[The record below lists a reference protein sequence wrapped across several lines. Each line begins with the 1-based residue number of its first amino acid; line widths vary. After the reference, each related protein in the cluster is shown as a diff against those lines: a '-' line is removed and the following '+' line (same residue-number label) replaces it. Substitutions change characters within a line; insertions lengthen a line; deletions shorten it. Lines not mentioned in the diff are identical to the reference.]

1 MKKLMHFQIIAS
13 LASVP
18 NKHAKKNIISN
29 LIDRVVASIIYY
41 DKVIDYGAL
50 INTCNKLNDT
60 TDFFN
65 KKKLIVINVREFDH
79 FEPRLVANNNC
90 IKVVNINL
98 FQFLSTVSTKIMER
112 QNIVNKLE
120 SDTPKSFNPDLFNKF
135 SFLNKLNLMDLLE
148 NEDPNSID
156 RNYNLIFIFHD
167 ILWKNV
173 VALLKNVGIEVY
185 GGSGT
190 RRHVISTV
198 QANLVSFIMLL
209 NNLDLDNSLIYK
221 SFNAMEAYEKKI
233 DLGLFMITH
242 PGNLNR
248 LIEDRDIFQHFL
260 EITEGQR
267 GCFDEYFILKLNL
280 ALALIAKI
288 QEFAKEI
295 KSVEDSIQKIE
306 FEMSED
312 VKRKL
317 NVSHNV
323 EKKLQNIE
331 NRNKINK
338 DKLLKLDKEM
348 TELKKTCDIYA
359 DCLYFLDPNYFPGE
373 EGCC

>member
-1 MKKLMHFQIIAS
+1 
-13 LASVP
+13 
-18 NKHAKKNIISN
+18 
-29 LIDRVVASIIYY
+29 
-41 DKVIDYGAL
+41 
-50 INTCNKLNDT
+50 
-60 TDFFN
+60 
-65 KKKLIVINVREFDH
+65 
-79 FEPRLVANNNC
+79 
-90 IKVVNINL
+90 
-98 FQFLSTVSTKIMER
+98 
-112 QNIVNKLE
+112 
-120 SDTPKSFNPDLFNKF
+120 
-135 SFLNKLNLMDLLE
+135 
-148 NEDPNSID
+148 
-156 RNYNLIFIFHD
+156 
-167 ILWKNV
+167 
-173 VALLKNVGIEVY
+173 
-185 GGSGT
+185 
-190 RRHVISTV
+190 
-198 QANLVSFIMLL
+198 
-209 NNLDLDNSLIYK
+209 
-221 SFNAMEAYEKKI
+221 MEAYEKKI

-373 EGCC
+373 EGCCWFDPRIKHAH